1 MNKLNLSL
9 HDYLLM
15 DNNNNNNDDDI
26 LTEKKPTDW
35 LAIIINIL
43 IFICAFTTIYN

>member
-15 DNNNNNNDDDI
+15 DNDDDI

>member
-15 DNNNNNNDDDI
+15 DNDNDI

-43 IFICAFTTIYN
+43 IFICAFATIYN

>member
-1 MNKLNLSL
+1 MNKFSLSL

-15 DNNNNNNDDDI
+15 DNDDDI

-35 LAIIINIL
+35 LAIVINIL
-43 IFICAFTTIYN
+43 IFIYAFATIYN

>member
-15 DNNNNNNDDDI
+15 NNNNNDI

-35 LAIIINIL
+35 LAIAINIL
-43 IFICAFTTIYN
+43 IFICAFITIYN

>member
-1 MNKLNLSL
+1 MNKFSLSL

-15 DNNNNNNDDDI
+15 DNDDDI
-26 LTEKKPTDW
+26 LTEKKSTDW

-43 IFICAFTTIYN
+43 IFICAFTTVYN

>member
-15 DNNNNNNDDDI
+15 DNDDDI
-26 LTEKKPTDW
+26 LTKKKPTDW
-35 LAIIINIL
+35 LAIVINIL

>member
-15 DNNNNNNDDDI
+15 DNDDI

-35 LAIIINIL
+35 LAITINIL
-43 IFICAFTTIYN
+43 IFICAFTTTYN

>member
-1 MNKLNLSL
+1 MINKLNLSL

-15 DNNNNNNDDDI
+15 DNNDDI

-35 LAIIINIL
+35 LAITINIL

>member
-15 DNNNNNNDDDI
+15 DDNDDDI
-26 LTEKKPTDW
+26 LTEKKPMDW

>member
-15 DNNNNNNDDDI
+15 DNDNDI

>member
-9 HDYLLM
+9 RDYLLM
-15 DNNNNNNDDDI
+15 DNDGDI
-26 LTEKKPTDW
+26 LTEKKSTDW
-35 LAIIINIL
+35 LAIVINIL

>member
-15 DNNNNNNDDDI
+15 DNDDDDI

>member
-15 DNNNNNNDDDI
+15 DNDNDI
-26 LTEKKPTDW
+26 LTEKKHTDW

-43 IFICAFTTIYN
+43 IFICAFATVYN

>member
-1 MNKLNLSL
+1 MNKLSLSL

-15 DNNNNNNDDDI
+15 DNDDDI

-35 LAIIINIL
+35 LAIVINIL

>member
-1 MNKLNLSL
+1 MNKLSLSL

-15 DNNNNNNDDDI
+15 DNDDDI

-35 LAIIINIL
+35 LAIAINIL

>member
-1 MNKLNLSL
+1 MNKFSLSL

-15 DNNNNNNDDDI
+15 NNDDDI
-26 LTEKKPTDW
+26 LTEKKSTDW

-43 IFICAFTTIYN
+43 IFICAFTTVYN

>member
-1 MNKLNLSL
+1 MNKFSLSL

-15 DNNNNNNDDDI
+15 DNDDDI

-35 LAIIINIL
+35 LAIVINIL